1 MDSSI
6 VQYCGGSGKGQLLIW
21 HGQSIRTVRESVRSF
36 SVLEISSGQT
46 GFFLGHLP
54 AGFSSFLI
62 AFAALAGVM
71 SPAERISSIWA
82 WGPFS

>member
-1 MDSSI
+1 
-6 VQYCGGSGKGQLLIW
+6 
-21 HGQSIRTVRESVRSF
+21 
-36 SVLEISSGQT
+36 
-46 GFFLGHLP
+46 LP